1 MANRPF
7 KVMPIFG
14 TRPEAIKMAPVI
26 KALAAD
32 PARFDVRVAVTAQH
46 RELLDQTLRHF
57 GIVPDHDLDLMR
69 ERQSLTYV
77 ATAVLAGLEPVLR
90 SDRPDL
96 VLVHGDTATTC
107 FAALAAFYQR
117 IPSGHVEAGL
127 RSGDKYQPF
136 PEEMNRRLAGAVVDL
151 HFAPTPRAKA
161 NLLAEGVPEER
172 IWVTGNTAIDALKLT
187 VRDDYR
193 FGDPRLGRLG
203 AERRLVLVDSL
214 HRRENFGPAMES
226 VYRAVRRIAAERP
239 DVDLVVALHRNPE
252 ARDVALRLLSDQPR
266 VTVTESLDYPDWVN
280 LMARAYLVVSDS
292 GGIQEEAPSVGTP
305 VLLLRDVTERPEA
318 IEAGTVRMVGTD
330 EGRIFGTVAEL
341 LDDPAAHARMAQASN
356 PFGDGRAS
364 ERIVEAIYRYL
375 SA

>member
-1 MANRPF
+1 
-7 KVMPIFG
+7 MPIFG

-32 PARFDVRVAVTAQH
+32 PARFVVRVAVTAQH

-57 GIVPDHDLDLMR
+57 EVAPDHDLDLMR

-77 ATAVLAGLEPVLR
+77 ATAVLAGLEPVLA

-127 RSGDKYQPF
+127 RSGDKYQPY

-151 HFAPTPRAKA
+151 HFAPTQGARA
-161 NLLAEGVPEER
+161 NLLAEGVSEDR

-193 FGDPRLGRLG
+193 FTEPNLDRLGR
-203 AERRLVLVDSL
+203 EKRLVLVDSL
-214 HRRENFGPAMES
+214 HRRENFGPAMGAI
-226 VYRAVRRIAAERP
+226 YRAVRRIATERP
-239 DVDLVVALHRNPE
+239 DVELVVALHKNPE
-252 ARDVALRLLSDQPR
+252 ARDVALRLLSDLPR
-266 VTVTESLDYPDWVN
+266 VRITESLDYPDWVN

-330 EGRIFGTVAEL
+330 ETRIFGTVVEL
-341 LDDPAAHARMAQASN
+341 LDDPAAHARMARASN

-364 ERIVEAIYRYL
+364 ERVVEAIDRYL
-375 SA
+375 ST